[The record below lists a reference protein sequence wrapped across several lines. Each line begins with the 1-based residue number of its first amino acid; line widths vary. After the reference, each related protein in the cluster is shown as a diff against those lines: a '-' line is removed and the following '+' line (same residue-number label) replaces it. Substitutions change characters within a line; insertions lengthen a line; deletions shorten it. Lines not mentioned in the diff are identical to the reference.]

1 MKYLVEKYTL
11 PRQEEATFLAKAEEQ
26 KAKVIKTFKTDDY
39 SIFIT
44 INKVVGYEG
53 ENAYIETNGNL
64 DTVEVFRA
72 PFTLKPLT
80 IKEMLGLSLDIIPDD
95 VVKLEPLEQLL
106 FQDRI
111 AELEAELTTH
121 QEDIAD
127 YRQDLLEGLAPALSE
142 ASELEVFI
150 EASKSSEE
158 KTEHNQG
165 KIKELNGR
173 LEELKK
179 EYEDNLLYI
188 EDESEREELNNTYQA
203 SKLAY
208 EDEIKALTESDKG
221 VLEDTKVSGRIVE
234 AVRKVSQNYESVYKL
249 LADVSEL
256 KQLLAY
262 ELDEPYLQEELSS
275 LEFAT
280 LLNEAT
286 EKAKV
291 QAQEEMVEPDSE
303 EEEKETTQD
312 VPELDEP
319 DDNWDDEETEQVD
332 NVESQS
338 ESGSKALANF
348 YEAIGQE
355 YDEADGKDDTEDV
368 QDKKDIELK
377 KDDTEDVQDKKDIE
391 LKEVTEE
398 TPKQEEQVFSL
409 DDLKDSEKAESSDT
423 EEEKPSKKTK
433 GKKVKKAK
441 KDKKDKDKEKE
452 GLTFKSSICIGAL
465 VVTAG
470 VIASAFIYY
479 NNNSKTKQIES
490 QALKTYQK
498 LPQKGEEDKGM
509 SKKTYNELVKDLSEW
524 YPNLTENKTTGVTGF
539 FNYKKKTYIVKQFAR
554 DKGVLETYTV
564 DGKQVDFN
572 EKEINSIIE
581 SGKG

>member
-26 KAKVIKTFKTDDY
+26 KARVVKTMKTDDY

-53 ENAYIETNGNL
+53 ENAYIETKGNL
-64 DTVEVFRA
+64 DNVEVFRA
-72 PFTLKPLT
+72 PFTLKSLT

-121 QEDIAD
+121 QEDIAE

-142 ASELEVFI
+142 ASELEAFI

-158 KTEHNQG
+158 KADHNHE

-188 EDESEREELNNTYQA
+188 EDESEREELNDTYQA

-208 EDEIKALTESDKG
+208 EDEIKALTEPDKG

-332 NVESQS
+332 NVEGQS

-355 YDEADGKDDTEDV
+355 YDEDDGKDDTEDV
-368 QDKKDIELK
+368 QDEKNIEL
-377 KDDTEDVQDKKDIE
+377 E
-391 LKEVTEE
+391 EVTKE
-398 TPKQEEQVFSL
+398 TPKQDEQVFSL
-409 DDLKDSEKAESSDT
+409 DDLQDSEKAESSDT

-433 GKKVKKAK
+433 GKKAKKEKKAK

-479 NNNSKTKQIES
+479 NNNSQTKQIES

>member
-53 ENAYIETNGNL
+53 ENAYIETKGNL
-64 DTVEVFRA
+64 DNVEVFRA

-121 QEDIAD
+121 QKDIAD

-158 KTEHNQG
+158 KAEHNQG

-203 SKLAY
+203 SKLVY

-234 AVRKVSQNYESVYKL
+234 AVRKISQNYESVYKL

-303 EEEKETTQD
+303 ETDEETSQE

-319 DDNWDDEETEQVD
+319 DDNWDDEETEQAD
-332 NVESQS
+332 DVESQS
-338 ESGSKALANF
+338 EGGSKALANF

-355 YDEADGKDDTEDV
+355 YDEDDGKDDTEDV
-368 QDKKDIELK
+368 QDEKNIKLE
-377 KDDTEDVQDKKDIE
+377 
-391 LKEVTEE
+391 EVTEE

-409 DDLKDSEKAESSDT
+409 DDLENSENAGSSDT
-423 EEEKPSKKTK
+423 EKEKPSKKTK
-433 GKKVKKAK
+433 GKKA
-441 KDKKDKDKEKE
+441 KKDKDKDKE
-452 GLTFKSSICIGAL
+452 GLTFKSSIYIGAL

-479 NNNSKTKQIES
+479 NNNNKTKQIES

-554 DKGVLETYTV
+554 DKGILETYTV

>member
-26 KAKVIKTFKTDDY
+26 KARVVKTLKTDDY

-53 ENAYIETNGNL
+53 ENAYIETKGNL
-64 DTVEVFRA
+64 DNVEVFRA

-80 IKEMLGLSLDIIPDD
+80 IKEILGLSLDIIPDD

-121 QEDIAD
+121 QEDIAE

-142 ASELEVFI
+142 ASELEAFI

-158 KTEHNQG
+158 KADHNQG
-165 KIKELNGR
+165 KVKELNGR

-188 EDESEREELNNTYQA
+188 EDESEREELNDTYQA

-208 EDEIKALTESDKG
+208 EDEIKALTEPDKG

-355 YDEADGKDDTEDV
+355 YDEDDG
-368 QDKKDIELK
+368 

-398 TPKQEEQVFSL
+398 TPKPKEQVFSL
-409 DDLKDSEKAESSDT
+409 DDLQDPEKAESSDT

-433 GKKVKKAK
+433 GKKAKKEKKAK

-479 NNNSKTKQIES
+479 NNNSQTKQIES

-498 LPQKGEEDKGM
+498 LAQKGEEDKGM

>member
-53 ENAYIETNGNL
+53 ENAYIETKGNL

-121 QEDIAD
+121 QEDIAG

-158 KTEHNQG
+158 KAEHNQG

-291 QAQEEMVEPDSE
+291 QEEMVEPDSE
-303 EEEKETTQD
+303 ETDEETSQE

-319 DDNWDDEETEQVD
+319 DDNWDDEETEQAD
-332 NVESQS
+332 DVESQS
-338 ESGSKALANF
+338 EGGSKALANF

-355 YDEADGKDDTEDV
+355 YDEDDGKDDTEDV
-368 QDKKDIELK
+368 QDEKNIKLE
-377 KDDTEDVQDKKDIE
+377 
-391 LKEVTEE
+391 EVTEE

-409 DDLKDSEKAESSDT
+409 DDLENSENAESSDT

-433 GKKVKKAK
+433 GKKAKKEKKAKKDKKEKKAK
-441 KDKKDKDKEKE
+441 KDKKDKDKDKE
-452 GLTFKSSICIGAL
+452 GLTFKSSIYIGAL

-479 NNNSKTKQIES
+479 NNNNKTKQIES

>member
-53 ENAYIETNGNL
+53 ENAYIETKGNL

-121 QEDIAD
+121 QEDIAN

-158 KTEHNQG
+158 KAEHNQG

-203 SKLAY
+203 SKLVY

-234 AVRKVSQNYESVYKL
+234 AVRKISQNYESVYKL

-286 EKAKV
+286 EKAK
-291 QAQEEMVEPDSE
+291 EEMVEPDSE

-348 YEAIGQE
+348 YEAIGEQ
-355 YDEADGKDDTEDV
+355 YDDDDGKDKIEDV
-368 QDKKDIELK
+368 QNEKNNEF
-377 KDDTEDVQDKKDIE
+377 
-391 LKEVTEE
+391 KEVTKKTPEE
-398 TPKQEEQVFSL
+398 EEQVFSL
-409 DDLKDSEKAESSDT
+409 DDLENSESAESSDT

-433 GKKVKKAK
+433 GKKAKKEKKAK
-441 KDKKDKDKEKE
+441 KDRDKEKE
-452 GLTFKSSICIGAL
+452 GLTFKSSIYIGAL

-479 NNNSKTKQIES
+479 NNNSQTKQIES

>member
-26 KAKVIKTFKTDDY
+26 KARVVKTLKTDDY

-53 ENAYIETNGNL
+53 ENAYIETKGNL
-64 DTVEVFRA
+64 DNVEVFRA

-121 QEDIAD
+121 QGDIAD

-142 ASELEVFI
+142 ASELEAFI
-150 EASKSSEE
+150 EVSKSSEE
-158 KTEHNQG
+158 KADHNQG

-188 EDESEREELNNTYQA
+188 EDESEREELNDTYQA

-208 EDEIKALTESDKG
+208 EDEIKALTEPDKG

-312 VPELDEP
+312 VPVLDEP

-332 NVESQS
+332 DVESQS

-355 YDEADGKDDTEDV
+355 YDEDDGKDDTEDV
-368 QDKKDIELK
+368 QDKKYIGLE
-377 KDDTEDVQDKKDIE
+377 
-391 LKEVTEE
+391 EVTEE

-409 DDLKDSEKAESSDT
+409 DDLEDSEKAESSDT

-433 GKKVKKAK
+433 GKKAKKEKKAK

-479 NNNSKTKQIES
+479 NNNSQTKQIES

>member
-26 KAKVIKTFKTDDY
+26 KARVVKTLKTDDY

-53 ENAYIETNGNL
+53 ENAYIETKGNL
-64 DTVEVFRA
+64 DNVEVFRA

-121 QEDIAD
+121 QEDIAE

-142 ASELEVFI
+142 ASELEAFI

-158 KTEHNQG
+158 KADHNQG
-165 KIKELNGR
+165 KVKELNGR

-188 EDESEREELNNTYQA
+188 EDESEREELNDTYQA

-208 EDEIKALTESDKG
+208 EDEIKALTEPDKG

-303 EEEKETTQD
+303 ETDEETSQD

-348 YEAIGQE
+348 YDAIGQE
-355 YDEADGKDDTEDV
+355 YDEDDGKDDTEDV
-368 QDKKDIELK
+368 QDKKDIEL
-377 KDDTEDVQDKKDIE
+377 
-391 LKEVTEE
+391 EE
-398 TPKQEEQVFSL
+398 TPKKEEQVFSL
-409 DDLKDSEKAESSDT
+409 DDLQDPEKAESSDT

-433 GKKVKKAK
+433 GKKAKKEKKAK

-465 VVTAG
+465 VLTAG

>member
-53 ENAYIETNGNL
+53 ENAYIETKGNL

-188 EDESEREELNNTYQA
+188 EDESEKEELNNTYQA

-355 YDEADGKDDTEDV
+355 YDEADG
-368 QDKKDIELK
+368 

>member
-53 ENAYIETNGNL
+53 ENAYIETKGNL
-64 DTVEVFRA
+64 DNVEVFRA

-127 YRQDLLEGLAPALSE
+127 YQQDLLEGLAPALSE

-158 KTEHNQG
+158 KAEYNQG

-291 QAQEEMVEPDSE
+291 QAQEEMVEPDNE
-303 EEEKETTQD
+303 ETDEETSQE
-312 VPELDEP
+312 VPELDDP
-319 DDNWDDEETEQVD
+319 DDNWDDEETEQADDVK
-332 NVESQS
+332 SQS
-338 ESGSKALANF
+338 EGGSKALANF

-355 YDEADGKDDTEDV
+355 YDEDDGKDDTEDV
-368 QDKKDIELK
+368 QDEKDIKLE
-377 KDDTEDVQDKKDIE
+377 
-391 LKEVTEE
+391 EVTEE

-409 DDLKDSEKAESSDT
+409 DDLENSENAESSDT

-433 GKKVKKAK
+433 GKKAKKEKKAK

-465 VVTAG
+465 VLTAG

>member
-53 ENAYIETNGNL
+53 ENAYIETKGNL

-121 QEDIAD
+121 QEDIAG

-158 KTEHNQG
+158 KAEHNQG

-291 QAQEEMVEPDSE
+291 QEEMVEPDSE
-303 EEEKETTQD
+303 ETDEEISQE

-319 DDNWDDEETEQVD
+319 DDNWDDEETEQAD
-332 NVESQS
+332 DVESQS
-338 ESGSKALANF
+338 EGGSKALANF

-355 YDEADGKDDTEDV
+355 YDEDDGKDDTEDV
-368 QDKKDIELK
+368 QDEKNIGLE
-377 KDDTEDVQDKKDIE
+377 
-391 LKEVTEE
+391 EVTEE

-409 DDLKDSEKAESSDT
+409 DDLENSENAESSDT

-433 GKKVKKAK
+433 GKKAKKEKKAKKDKKEKKAK

-470 VIASAFIYY
+470 MIASAFIYY
-479 NNNSKTKQIES
+479 NNNSQTKQIES

>member
-1 MKYLVEKYTL
+1 MVFRRQKNEVSSEKYTL

-53 ENAYIETNGNL
+53 ENAYIETKGNL
-64 DTVEVFRA
+64 DNVEVFRA

-121 QEDIAD
+121 QKDIAD

-158 KTEHNQG
+158 KAEHNQG

-203 SKLAY
+203 SKLVY

-234 AVRKVSQNYESVYKL
+234 AVRKISQNYESVYKL

-291 QAQEEMVEPDSE
+291 QAQEEMVEPDSK

-319 DDNWDDEETEQVD
+319 DDNWDDEETEQLD
-332 NVESQS
+332 NVEGQS

-355 YDEADGKDDTEDV
+355 YDEDDGKDDTEDV
-368 QDKKDIELK
+368 QDEKDIEL
-377 KDDTEDVQDKKDIE
+377 E
-391 LKEVTEE
+391 EVTEE

-423 EEEKPSKKTK
+423 EEENPSKKTK
-433 GKKVKKAK
+433 GKKVKKEKKAK
-441 KDKKDKDKEKE
+441 KDKKDKDKEKR
-452 GLTFKSSICIGAL
+452 
-465 VVTAG
+465 V
-470 VIASAFIYY
+470 
-479 NNNSKTKQIES
+479 
-490 QALKTYQK
+490 
-498 LPQKGEEDKGM
+498 
-509 SKKTYNELVKDLSEW
+509 
-524 YPNLTENKTTGVTGF
+524 
-539 FNYKKKTYIVKQFAR
+539 
-554 DKGVLETYTV
+554 
-564 DGKQVDFN
+564 
-572 EKEINSIIE
+572 
-581 SGKG
+581 

>member
-53 ENAYIETNGNL
+53 ENAYIETKGNL

-121 QEDIAD
+121 QEDIAN

-158 KTEHNQG
+158 KAEHNQG

-208 EDEIKALTESDKG
+208 EDEIKALIESDKG

-234 AVRKVSQNYESVYKL
+234 AVRKISRNYESVYKL

-280 LLNEAT
+280 LLNETT

-303 EEEKETTQD
+303 ETDEETSQE
-312 VPELDEP
+312 VSELDEP
-319 DDNWDDEETEQVD
+319 DDNWDDEETEQAG
-332 NVESQS
+332 NIESQS
-338 ESGSKALANF
+338 EGGSKALANF

-355 YDEADGKDDTEDV
+355 YDEDDGKDDTEDV
-368 QDKKDIELK
+368 Q
-377 KDDTEDVQDKKDIE
+377 
-391 LKEVTEE
+391 TEE

-409 DDLKDSEKAESSDT
+409 DDLENSENAGSSDT

-433 GKKVKKAK
+433 GKKAKKEKKAK
-441 KDKKDKDKEKE
+441 KDKKDKDKDKE
-452 GLTFKSSICIGAL
+452 GLTFKSSIYIGAL

-479 NNNSKTKQIES
+479 NNNNKTKQIES

>member
-26 KAKVIKTFKTDDY
+26 KARVVKTLKTDDY

-53 ENAYIETNGNL
+53 ENAYIETKGNL
-64 DTVEVFRA
+64 DNVEVFRA

-121 QEDIAD
+121 QEDIAG

-142 ASELEVFI
+142 ASELEAFI

-158 KTEHNQG
+158 KADHNQG

-188 EDESEREELNNTYQA
+188 EDESEREELNDTYQA

-208 EDEIKALTESDKG
+208 EDEIKALTEPDKG

-303 EEEKETTQD
+303 ETDEETSQE
-312 VPELDEP
+312 VPEMNDP

-332 NVESQS
+332 NVEGHS

-355 YDEADGKDDTEDV
+355 YDEDDGKDDTEDV
-368 QDKKDIELK
+368 QDEKDIEL
-377 KDDTEDVQDKKDIE
+377 EE
-391 LKEVTEE
+391 MTEE

-433 GKKVKKAK
+433 GKKAKKEKKAK

-452 GLTFKSSICIGAL
+452 GLTFKSSIYIGAL

>member
-11 PRQEEATFLAKAEEQ
+11 PRQEEATFLDKAEEQ

-53 ENAYIETNGNL
+53 ENAYIETKGNL

-121 QEDIAD
+121 QEDIAN

-158 KTEHNQG
+158 KAEHNQG

-303 EEEKETTQD
+303 ETDEETSQE
-312 VPELDEP
+312 VSELDEP
-319 DDNWDDEETEQVD
+319 DDNWDDEETEQAD
-332 NVESQS
+332 DVESQS
-338 ESGSKALANF
+338 EGGSKALANF

-355 YDEADGKDDTEDV
+355 YDEDDGKDDTKDV
-368 QDKKDIELK
+368 QDEKN
-377 KDDTEDVQDKKDIE
+377 IE
-391 LKEVTEE
+391 LKEVTEK
-398 TPKQEEQVFSL
+398 TPKKEEQVFSL
-409 DDLKDSEKAESSDT
+409 DDLENSENAESSDT

-433 GKKVKKAK
+433 GKKAKKEKKAK
-441 KDKKDKDKEKE
+441 KDKDKDKE
-452 GLTFKSSICIGAL
+452 GLTFKSSIYIGAL

-479 NNNSKTKQIES
+479 NNNNKTKQIES

>member
-53 ENAYIETNGNL
+53 ENAYIETKGNL

-111 AELEAELTTH
+111 AELEAELTTY
-121 QEDIAD
+121 QEDIAN

-158 KTEHNQG
+158 KAEHNQG

-203 SKLAY
+203 SKLVY

-234 AVRKVSQNYESVYKL
+234 AVRKISQNYESVYKL

-291 QAQEEMVEPDSE
+291 QVQEEMVEPDSE
-303 EEEKETTQD
+303 ETDEETSQE

-319 DDNWDDEETEQVD
+319 DDNWDDEETEQAD
-332 NVESQS
+332 DVESQS
-338 ESGSKALANF
+338 EGGSKALANF

-355 YDEADGKDDTEDV
+355 YDKDDGKDDTEDV
-368 QDKKDIELK
+368 QDEKDIEL
-377 KDDTEDVQDKKDIE
+377 E
-391 LKEVTEE
+391 EVTKE
-398 TPKQEEQVFSL
+398 TPKQEGQVFSL
-409 DDLKDSEKAESSDT
+409 DDLENSENAESSDT
-423 EEEKPSKKTK
+423 EEEKPSKKTE
-433 GKKVKKAK
+433 GKKAK
-441 KDKKDKDKEKE
+441 KEKKAKKAKKDKDKEKE
-452 GLTFKSSICIGAL
+452 GLTFKSSIYIGAL

>member
-53 ENAYIETNGNL
+53 ENAYIETKGNL

-158 KTEHNQG
+158 KAEHNQG

-188 EDESEREELNNTYQA
+188 EDESERKELNSTYQA

-208 EDEIKALTESDKG
+208 EDEIKALTEPDKG
-221 VLEDTKVSGRIVE
+221 VLEDTKVSGRVVE
-234 AVRKVSQNYESVYKL
+234 AVRKISQNYESVHKL
-249 LADVSEL
+249 LSDVSEL

-303 EEEKETTQD
+303 KTDEETLQE

-319 DDNWDDEETEQVD
+319 DDNWDDEETEQAD

-338 ESGSKALANF
+338 EGGSKALANF

-355 YDEADGKDDTEDV
+355 YDEDDGKDDTEDV
-368 QDKKDIELK
+368 QDEKDIELEK
-377 KDDTEDVQDKKDIE
+377 
-391 LKEVTEE
+391 VTEK
-398 TPKQEEQVFSL
+398 TPKQEGQVFSL
-409 DDLKDSEKAESSDT
+409 DDLENSENAESSDT

-433 GKKVKKAK
+433 GKKVK

>member
-53 ENAYIETNGNL
+53 ENAYIETKGNL

-111 AELEAELTTH
+111 AELEAELTTQ
-121 QEDIAD
+121 QEDIAG

-158 KTEHNQG
+158 KAEHNQG

-303 EEEKETTQD
+303 ETDEETSQE

-319 DDNWDDEETEQVD
+319 DDNWDDEETEQAD
-332 NVESQS
+332 DVESQS
-338 ESGSKALANF
+338 EGGSKALANF

-355 YDEADGKDDTEDV
+355 YDEDDGKDDTEDV
-368 QDKKDIELK
+368 QDEKNIEL
-377 KDDTEDVQDKKDIE
+377 E
-391 LKEVTEE
+391 EVTKE

-409 DDLKDSEKAESSDT
+409 DDLENSENAGSSDT

-433 GKKVKKAK
+433 GKKAKKEKKA
-441 KDKKDKDKEKE
+441 KKDKDKEKE
-452 GLTFKSSICIGAL
+452 GLTFKSSIYIGAL

>member
-26 KAKVIKTFKTDDY
+26 KARVVKTLKTDDY

-53 ENAYIETNGNL
+53 ENAYIETKGDL
-64 DTVEVFRA
+64 DNVEVFRA
-72 PFTLKPLT
+72 PFVLKPLT
-80 IKEMLGLSLDIIPDD
+80 LKEMLGLSLDIVPDD

-121 QEDIAD
+121 QEDIKG
-127 YRQDLLEGLAPALSE
+127 YRQDMLEGLMPALSE
-142 ASELEVFI
+142 TSELEAFI

-158 KTEHNQG
+158 QADINQE
-165 KIKELNGR
+165 KIVKLNKR
-173 LEELKK
+173 LEKLKE

-188 EDESEREELNNTYQA
+188 EDENERKELNNTYQA

-208 EDEIKALTESDKG
+208 EDEIKVLTEPNQA
-221 VLEDTKVSGRIVE
+221 VLEDTKVSKRIVE
-234 AVRKVSQNYESVYKL
+234 AVRKIFQNYETEYKL

-262 ELDEPYLQEELSS
+262 ELDKPYLQEELSS

-291 QAQEEMVEPDSE
+291 QAQEEMIEPDSE
-303 EEEKETTQD
+303 EEEKEITQD

-319 DDNWDDEETEQVD
+319 DDNWNDEETEQTD
-332 NVESQS
+332 NIDSQS
-338 ESGSKALANF
+338 EGGSKALANF

-355 YDEADGKDDTEDV
+355 YDEDDRKDDTEDV
-368 QDKKDIELK
+368 QDERDNKFEEVTEKIPKKEKQEFLLDEESLEETSSNNTGEEDSEEVGL
-377 KDDTEDVQDKKDIE
+377 DDTEVE
-391 LKEVTEE
+391 N
-398 TPKQEEQVFSL
+398 
-409 DDLKDSEKAESSDT
+409 
-423 EEEKPSKKTK
+423 PSKKTK
-433 GKKVKKAK
+433 AKKNKKGQKNKKAK
-441 KDKKDKDKEKE
+441 KDKEKE
-452 GLTFKSSICIGAL
+452 GLTFKSSIYIGAL
-465 VVTAG
+465 ILTAG
-470 VIASAFIYY
+470 VITSAFIYY

-509 SKKTYNELVKDLSEW
+509 SKKTYNGLVKDLSEW

-539 FNYKKKTYIVKQFAR
+539 FNYNKKTYIVKQFAR

-572 EKEINSIIE
+572 EKEINSIIKN
-581 SGKG
+581 GKG

>member
-26 KAKVIKTFKTDDY
+26 KARVVKTLKTDDY

-53 ENAYIETNGNL
+53 ENAYIETKGNL
-64 DTVEVFRA
+64 DNVEVFRA
-72 PFTLKPLT
+72 PFALKPLT

-158 KTEHNQG
+158 KAEHNQG

-203 SKLAY
+203 SKLSY
-208 EDEIKALTESDKG
+208 EDEIKALTEPDKG

-303 EEEKETTQD
+303 ETDEETSQE
-312 VPELDEP
+312 VPEMNEP

-332 NVESQS
+332 NVEGQS

-348 YEAIGQE
+348 YKAIGQE
-355 YDEADGKDDTEDV
+355 YDEDDGKDDTEDV
-368 QDKKDIELK
+368 QDEKDIELEK
-377 KDDTEDVQDKKDIE
+377 
-391 LKEVTEE
+391 VTEE
-398 TPKQEEQVFSL
+398 TPKQGEQVFSL
-409 DDLKDSEKAESSDT
+409 DDLQDSEKAESSDT

-433 GKKVKKAK
+433 GKKAKKEKKAK
-441 KDKKDKDKEKE
+441 KDKKNKDKEKE

-479 NNNSKTKQIES
+479 NNNSHTKQIES

>member
-53 ENAYIETNGNL
+53 ENAYIETKGNL

-121 QEDIAD
+121 QEDIAG

-158 KTEHNQG
+158 KAEHNQG

-291 QAQEEMVEPDSE
+291 QEEMVEPDSE
-303 EEEKETTQD
+303 ETDEETSQE

-319 DDNWDDEETEQVD
+319 DDSWDDEETEQAD
-332 NVESQS
+332 DVESQS
-338 ESGSKALANF
+338 EGGSKALANF

-355 YDEADGKDDTEDV
+355 YDEDDGKDDTEDV
-368 QDKKDIELK
+368 QDEKNIKLE
-377 KDDTEDVQDKKDIE
+377 
-391 LKEVTEE
+391 EVTEE

-409 DDLKDSEKAESSDT
+409 DDLENSENAESSDT

-433 GKKVKKAK
+433 GKKAKKEKKAK
-441 KDKKDKDKEKE
+441 KDKKDKDKDKE
-452 GLTFKSSICIGAL
+452 GLTFKSSIYIGAL

-479 NNNSKTKQIES
+479 NNNNKTKQIES

>member
-53 ENAYIETNGNL
+53 ENAYIETKGNL

-121 QEDIAD
+121 QEDIAN

-158 KTEHNQG
+158 KAEHNQG

-203 SKLAY
+203 SKLVY

-234 AVRKVSQNYESVYKL
+234 AVRKISQNYESVYKL

-377 KDDTEDVQDKKDIE
+377 
-391 LKEVTEE
+391 EVTEE

-409 DDLKDSEKAESSDT
+409 DDLKDT

-433 GKKVKKAK
+433 GKKVKKEKKAK

-479 NNNSKTKQIES
+479 NNNSQTKQIES

>member
-53 ENAYIETNGNL
+53 ENAYIETKGNL

-121 QEDIAD
+121 QEDISD

-158 KTEHNQG
+158 KAEHNQG

-208 EDEIKALTESDKG
+208 EDEIKALTEPDKG

-303 EEEKETTQD
+303 EMNEETSQE

-319 DDNWDDEETEQVD
+319 DDNWDDEETEQAD

-338 ESGSKALANF
+338 EGGSKALANF

-355 YDEADGKDDTEDV
+355 YDEDDGKDDTEDV
-368 QDKKDIELK
+368 QDEKDIELK
-377 KDDTEDVQDKKDIE
+377 K
-391 LKEVTEE
+391 VTEE
-398 TPKQEEQVFSL
+398 TPKQEGQVFSL
-409 DDLKDSEKAESSDT
+409 DDLENSENAESSDT

-433 GKKVKKAK
+433 GKKAK

>member
-53 ENAYIETNGNL
+53 ENAYIETKGNL

-121 QEDIAD
+121 QEDIAN

-158 KTEHNQG
+158 KAEHNQG

-203 SKLAY
+203 SKLVY

-234 AVRKVSQNYESVYKL
+234 AVRKISQNYESVYKL

-303 EEEKETTQD
+303 ETDEETSQK

-319 DDNWDDEETEQVD
+319 DDNWDDEETEQAD
-332 NVESQS
+332 DVESQS
-338 ESGSKALANF
+338 EGGSKALANF

-355 YDEADGKDDTEDV
+355 YDEDDGKDDTKDV
-368 QDKKDIELK
+368 QDEKNIQLE
-377 KDDTEDVQDKKDIE
+377 
-391 LKEVTEE
+391 EVTEK
-398 TPKQEEQVFSL
+398 TPKKEEQVFSL
-409 DDLKDSEKAESSDT
+409 DDLENSENAESSDT

-433 GKKVKKAK
+433 GKKEKKAK
-441 KDKKDKDKEKE
+441 KDKKDKDKDKE
-452 GLTFKSSICIGAL
+452 GLTFKSSIYIGAL

>member
-26 KAKVIKTFKTDDY
+26 KARVVKTLKTDDY

-53 ENAYIETNGNL
+53 ENAYIETKGNL
-64 DTVEVFRA
+64 DNVEVFRA

-80 IKEMLGLSLDIIPDD
+80 IKEILGLSLDIIPDD

-121 QEDIAD
+121 QEDIAE

-142 ASELEVFI
+142 ASELEAFI

-158 KTEHNQG
+158 KADHNQG
-165 KIKELNGR
+165 KVKELNGR
-173 LEELKK
+173 LGELKK

-188 EDESEREELNNTYQA
+188 EDESEREELNDTYQA

-208 EDEIKALTESDKG
+208 EDEIKALTEPDKG

-355 YDEADGKDDTEDV
+355 YDEDDG
-368 QDKKDIELK
+368 

-398 TPKQEEQVFSL
+398 TPKPKEQVFSL
-409 DDLKDSEKAESSDT
+409 DDLQDPEKAESSDT

-433 GKKVKKAK
+433 GKKAKKEKKAK

-479 NNNSKTKQIES
+479 NNNSQTKQIES

>member
-53 ENAYIETNGNL
+53 ENAYIETKGNL

-95 VVKLEPLEQLL
+95 VAKLEPLEQLL

-121 QEDIAD
+121 QEDISD

-158 KTEHNQG
+158 KAEHNQG

-208 EDEIKALTESDKG
+208 EDEIKALTEPDKG

-291 QAQEEMVEPDSE
+291 QAQEEMVELDSE
-303 EEEKETTQD
+303 ETDEETSQG
-312 VPELDEP
+312 VPELDDP
-319 DDNWDDEETEQVD
+319 DDNWDDEETEQAD
-332 NVESQS
+332 DVESQS
-338 ESGSKALANF
+338 EGGSKALANF

-355 YDEADGKDDTEDV
+355 YDEDDGKDDTEDV
-368 QDKKDIELK
+368 QDKKDIKLE
-377 KDDTEDVQDKKDIE
+377 
-391 LKEVTEE
+391 EVTEE

-409 DDLKDSEKAESSDT
+409 DDLENSENAESSDT

-433 GKKVKKAK
+433 GKKAK

>member
-53 ENAYIETNGNL
+53 ENAYIETKGNL
-64 DTVEVFRA
+64 DNVEVFRA

-121 QEDIAD
+121 QKDIAD

-158 KTEHNQG
+158 KAEHNQG

-203 SKLAY
+203 SKLVY

-234 AVRKVSQNYESVYKL
+234 AVRKISQNYESVYKL

-332 NVESQS
+332 NVEGQS

-355 YDEADGKDDTEDV
+355 YDEDDGKDDTEDV
-368 QDKKDIELK
+368 QDEKDIEL
-377 KDDTEDVQDKKDIE
+377 E
-391 LKEVTEE
+391 EVTEE

-433 GKKVKKAK
+433 VKKEKKAK

>member
-53 ENAYIETNGNL
+53 ENAYIETKGNL

-158 KTEHNQG
+158 KAEHNQG

-188 EDESEREELNNTYQA
+188 EDDKEKEELNNTYQA

-208 EDEIKALTESDKG
+208 EDEIKALTEPDKG

-303 EEEKETTQD
+303 EMNKETSQE

-319 DDNWDDEETEQVD
+319 DDNWDDEETEQAD

-338 ESGSKALANF
+338 EGGSKALANF

-355 YDEADGKDDTEDV
+355 YDEDDGKDDTEDV
-368 QDKKDIELK
+368 QDEKDIEL
-377 KDDTEDVQDKKDIE
+377 E
-391 LKEVTEE
+391 EVTKK

-409 DDLKDSEKAESSDT
+409 DDLENSENAESSDT

-433 GKKVKKAK
+433 GKKAK

>member
-26 KAKVIKTFKTDDY
+26 KARVVKTLKTDDY

-53 ENAYIETNGNL
+53 ENAYIETKGNL
-64 DTVEVFRA
+64 DNVEVFRA
-72 PFTLKPLT
+72 PFTLKSLT

-121 QEDIAD
+121 QEDITE

-142 ASELEVFI
+142 ASELEAFI

-158 KTEHNQG
+158 KADHNQG
-165 KIKELNGR
+165 KVKELNGR

-188 EDESEREELNNTYQA
+188 EDESEREELNDTYQA

-208 EDEIKALTESDKG
+208 EDEIKALTEPDKG

-262 ELDEPYLQEELSS
+262 ELDEPYLQEDLSS

-280 LLNEAT
+280 FLKEAP
-286 EKAKV
+286 ENANV

-312 VPELDEP
+312 VSELDEP
-319 DDNWDDEETEQVD
+319 DNNWDDEETEQAD
-332 NVESQS
+332 DVESQS

-355 YDEADGKDDTEDV
+355 YDEADG
-368 QDKKDIELK
+368 

-433 GKKVKKAK
+433 GKKVKKEKKAK

>member
-53 ENAYIETNGNL
+53 ENAYIETKGNL

-111 AELEAELTTH
+111 AELEAELTTY
-121 QEDIAD
+121 QKDIAD

-158 KTEHNQG
+158 KAEHNQG

-173 LEELKK
+173 LEERKK

-303 EEEKETTQD
+303 ETDEETSQE

-319 DDNWDDEETEQVD
+319 DDNWDDEETEQAED
-332 NVESQS
+332 LESQS
-338 ESGSKALANF
+338 EGGSKALANF

-355 YDEADGKDDTEDV
+355 YDEDDGKDDTEDV
-368 QDKKDIELK
+368 QDEKNIEL
-377 KDDTEDVQDKKDIE
+377 E
-391 LKEVTEE
+391 EVTEE

-409 DDLKDSEKAESSDT
+409 DDLENSENAESSDT

-433 GKKVKKAK
+433 GKKAKKAK
-441 KDKKDKDKEKE
+441 KDKKDKDKDKE
-452 GLTFKSSICIGAL
+452 GLTFKSSIYIGAL

-479 NNNSKTKQIES
+479 NNNNKTKQIES

>member
-53 ENAYIETNGNL
+53 ENAYIETKGNL

-121 QEDIAD
+121 QEDIAN

-158 KTEHNQG
+158 KAEHNQG

-188 EDESEREELNNTYQA
+188 EDESEREELNNAYQA
-203 SKLAY
+203 SKLVY

-234 AVRKVSQNYESVYKL
+234 AVRKISQNYESVYKL

-303 EEEKETTQD
+303 ETDEETSQE

-319 DDNWDDEETEQVD
+319 DDNWDDEETEQAD
-332 NVESQS
+332 DVESQS
-338 ESGSKALANF
+338 EGGSKALANF

-355 YDEADGKDDTEDV
+355 YDEDDGKDDTEDV
-368 QDKKDIELK
+368 QDEKNIEL
-377 KDDTEDVQDKKDIE
+377 E
-391 LKEVTEE
+391 EVTKE

-409 DDLKDSEKAESSDT
+409 DDLENSENAESSDT

-433 GKKVKKAK
+433 GKKAKKEKKAK
-441 KDKKDKDKEKE
+441 KDKDKDKE
-452 GLTFKSSICIGAL
+452 GLTFKSSIYIGAL

-479 NNNSKTKQIES
+479 NNNNKTKQIES

>member
-53 ENAYIETNGNL
+53 ENAYIETKGNL

-121 QEDIAD
+121 QEDIAN

-158 KTEHNQG
+158 KAEHNQG

-188 EDESEREELNNTYQA
+188 EDESEREELNNTYQV

-234 AVRKVSQNYESVYKL
+234 AVRKISQNYESVYKL

-303 EEEKETTQD
+303 ETDEETSQE

-319 DDNWDDEETEQVD
+319 DDNWDDEETEQAED
-332 NVESQS
+332 LESQS
-338 ESGSKALANF
+338 EGGSKALANF

-355 YDEADGKDDTEDV
+355 YDEDDGKDDTEDV
-368 QDKKDIELK
+368 QDEKNIEL
-377 KDDTEDVQDKKDIE
+377 
-391 LKEVTEE
+391 TEE

-409 DDLKDSEKAESSDT
+409 DDLENSENAESSDT
-423 EEEKPSKKTK
+423 EKEKPSKKTK
-433 GKKVKKAK
+433 GKKEKKAK

-452 GLTFKSSICIGAL
+452 GLTFKSSIYIGAL

-554 DKGVLETYTV
+554 DKGILETYTV

>member
-53 ENAYIETNGNL
+53 ENAYIETKGNL

-121 QEDIAD
+121 KEDISD

-158 KTEHNQG
+158 KAEHNQG

-208 EDEIKALTESDKG
+208 EDEIKALTEPDKG

-303 EEEKETTQD
+303 EMNEETSQE

-319 DDNWDDEETEQVD
+319 DDNWDDKETEQAN

-338 ESGSKALANF
+338 EGGSKALANF

-355 YDEADGKDDTEDV
+355 YDEDDGKDDTEDV
-368 QDKKDIELK
+368 QDEKNIEL
-377 KDDTEDVQDKKDIE
+377 EE
-391 LKEVTEE
+391 MTEE
-398 TPKQEEQVFSL
+398 TPKQEGQVFSL
-409 DDLKDSEKAESSDT
+409 DDLENSENAESSDT

-433 GKKVKKAK
+433 GKKSKKEKKAK

-452 GLTFKSSICIGAL
+452 GLTFKSSIYIGAL

>member
-53 ENAYIETNGNL
+53 ENAYIETKGNL

-121 QEDIAD
+121 QEDIAN

-158 KTEHNQG
+158 KAEHNQG

-234 AVRKVSQNYESVYKL
+234 AVRKISQNYESVYKL

-303 EEEKETTQD
+303 ETDEETSQE
-312 VPELDEP
+312 VSELDEP
-319 DDNWDDEETEQVD
+319 DDNWDDEKTEQAD
-332 NVESQS
+332 NIESQS
-338 ESGSKALANF
+338 EGGSKALANF

-355 YDEADGKDDTEDV
+355 YDEDDGKDDTEDV
-368 QDKKDIELK
+368 QDKKDIEL
-377 KDDTEDVQDKKDIE
+377 E
-391 LKEVTEE
+391 EVTKK

-409 DDLKDSEKAESSDT
+409 DDLEDSEKAESSDT

-433 GKKVKKAK
+433 GKKAKKEKKAK

-452 GLTFKSSICIGAL
+452 GLTFKSSIYIGAL

-479 NNNSKTKQIES
+479 NNNNKTKQIES

>member
-53 ENAYIETNGNL
+53 ENAYIETKGNL

-121 QEDIAD
+121 QEDIAG

-158 KTEHNQG
+158 KAEHNQG

-291 QAQEEMVEPDSE
+291 QEEMVEPDSE
-303 EEEKETTQD
+303 ETDEETSQE

-319 DDNWDDEETEQVD
+319 DDNWDDEETEQAD
-332 NVESQS
+332 DVESQS
-338 ESGSKALANF
+338 EGGSKALANF

-355 YDEADGKDDTEDV
+355 YDEDDGKDDTEDV
-368 QDKKDIELK
+368 QDEKNIGLE
-377 KDDTEDVQDKKDIE
+377 
-391 LKEVTEE
+391 EVTEE

-409 DDLKDSEKAESSDT
+409 DDLENSENAESSDT

-433 GKKVKKAK
+433 GKKAKKEKKAK

-479 NNNSKTKQIES
+479 NNNSQTKQIES

>member
-26 KAKVIKTFKTDDY
+26 KARVVKTLKTDDY

-53 ENAYIETNGNL
+53 ENAYIETKGNL
-64 DTVEVFRA
+64 DNVEVFRA

-142 ASELEVFI
+142 ASELEAFI

-158 KTEHNQG
+158 KADHNQE

-208 EDEIKALTESDKG
+208 EDEIKALTEPDKG

-280 LLNEAT
+280 LLNEAP

-291 QAQEEMVEPDSE
+291 QAQEEMVEPDSK

-332 NVESQS
+332 NVEGQS

-355 YDEADGKDDTEDV
+355 YDEDDGKDDTEDV
-368 QDKKDIELK
+368 QDEKDIEL
-377 KDDTEDVQDKKDIE
+377 E
-391 LKEVTEE
+391 EVTEE

-433 GKKVKKAK
+433 GKKVKKEKKAK

-479 NNNSKTKQIES
+479 NNNSQTKQIES

>member
-11 PRQEEATFLAKAEEQ
+11 PRQEEVTFLAKAEEQ

-53 ENAYIETNGNL
+53 ENAYIETKGNL
-64 DTVEVFRA
+64 DNVEVFRA

-121 QEDIAD
+121 QKDIAD

-158 KTEHNQG
+158 KAEHNQG

-203 SKLAY
+203 SKLVY

-234 AVRKVSQNYESVYKL
+234 AVRKISQNYESVYKL

-303 EEEKETTQD
+303 ETDEETSQE

-319 DDNWDDEETEQVD
+319 DDNWDDEETEQAD
-332 NVESQS
+332 DVESQS
-338 ESGSKALANF
+338 EGGSKALANF

-355 YDEADGKDDTEDV
+355 YDEDDGKDDTEDV
-368 QDKKDIELK
+368 QDEKNIKLE
-377 KDDTEDVQDKKDIE
+377 
-391 LKEVTEE
+391 EVTEE

-409 DDLKDSEKAESSDT
+409 DDLENSENAGSSDT

-433 GKKVKKAK
+433 GKKAKKEKKAK
-441 KDKKDKDKEKE
+441 KDKKDKDKDKE
-452 GLTFKSSICIGAL
+452 GLTFKSSIYIGAL
-465 VVTAG
+465 VVTAS

-479 NNNSKTKQIES
+479 NNNNKTKQIES

>member
-26 KAKVIKTFKTDDY
+26 KARVVKTLKTDDY

-53 ENAYIETNGNL
+53 ENAYIETKGNL
-64 DTVEVFRA
+64 DNVEVFRA

-80 IKEMLGLSLDIIPDD
+80 IKEILGLSLDIIPDD

-111 AELEAELTTH
+111 AEIEAELTTH
-121 QEDIAD
+121 QEDIAE

-142 ASELEVFI
+142 ASELEAFI

-158 KTEHNQG
+158 KADHNQG
-165 KIKELNGR
+165 KVKELNGR

-188 EDESEREELNNTYQA
+188 EDESEREELNDTYQA

-208 EDEIKALTESDKG
+208 EDEIKALTEPDKG

-280 LLNEAT
+280 LLNETT

-355 YDEADGKDDTEDV
+355 YDEDDG
-368 QDKKDIELK
+368 

-398 TPKQEEQVFSL
+398 TPKPKEQVFSL
-409 DDLKDSEKAESSDT
+409 DDLQDPEKAESSDT

-433 GKKVKKAK
+433 GKKAKKEKKAK

-479 NNNSKTKQIES
+479 NNNSQTKQIES

>member
-26 KAKVIKTFKTDDY
+26 KARVVKTLKTDDY

-53 ENAYIETNGNL
+53 ENAYIETKGNL
-64 DTVEVFRA
+64 DNVEVFRA
-72 PFTLKPLT
+72 PFTLKSLT

-142 ASELEVFI
+142 ASELEAFI

-158 KTEHNQG
+158 KADHNQG

-188 EDESEREELNNTYQA
+188 EDESEREELNDTYQA

-208 EDEIKALTESDKG
+208 EDEIKALTEPDKG

-291 QAQEEMVEPDSE
+291 QAQEEMVEPDSK

-319 DDNWDDEETEQVD
+319 DDNWDDEETEQLD
-332 NVESQS
+332 NVEGQS

-355 YDEADGKDDTEDV
+355 YDEDDGKDDTEDV
-368 QDKKDIELK
+368 QDEKDIEL
-377 KDDTEDVQDKKDIE
+377 E
-391 LKEVTEE
+391 EVTEE

-423 EEEKPSKKTK
+423 EEENPSKKTK
-433 GKKVKKAK
+433 GKKVKKEKKAK

-452 GLTFKSSICIGAL
+452 GLTFKSSIYIGAL

-479 NNNSKTKQIES
+479 NNNSQTKQIES